1 VQVRRARALLGALLA
16 AAVLMA
22 LASCDGD
29 DPPPPGPSTSAPP
42 PPPAK
47 LTFAVWGAEEEI
59 AAYQRVV
66 DDYDSVAE
74 GTEVTIQPYGSHDEL
89 MAALDE
95 GDVPDVFMVSRSDL
109 AKLEEDELTRPIGTL
124 LDDRGVDFGDGYSR
138 AALEA
143 FAADRDLQCMPYGI
157 SPMVIYYNKE
167 LVDFEAMALRGLD
180 VPSNPNDDNARWTL
194 AEFQVAA
201 DYATRPR
208 RDTSG
213 FYVAPTL
220 RGLAP
225 FVYAAGGRLFDDDEE
240 PTSLAFSSDD
250 TRSALEEVLPLLR
263 DPKLTLSEG
272 QLSQAPALTWFK
284 RGKLGMIAGFRS
296 MVPELRQV
304 QGLEFDVIAMP
315 TVDDAATVGDIT
327 GLCISRATKDVAQS
341 ADLLVN
347 LISSESVSAVVRA
360 GYLSPANTRV
370 ALSDAFLQAGR
381 QPAHAQVF
389 NSSVRAMRLP
399 PLVADFAALEQAVAV
414 PLEQL
419 LEVAVPNLEVLTTQI
434 DEASR
439 TVLSPED
446 ASASPDD

>member
-1 VQVRRARALLGALLA
+1 MQVTRVRALFAALVTGALLT
-16 AAVLMA
+16 A
-22 LASCDGD
+22 LVGCDGTD
-29 DPPPPGPSTSAPP
+29 GPAPGPSTPP
-42 PPPAK
+42 PPVTPAK
-47 LTFAVWGAEEEI
+47 LTFAAWGTEDEI

-66 DDYDSVAE
+66 SDYDSLADDAQVRVEA
-74 GTEVTIQPYGSHDEL
+74 YGSHDEL
-89 MAALDE
+89 MAALDAGE
-95 GDVPDVFMVSRSDL
+95 VPDVFMVSRSDL
-109 AKLEEDELTRPIGTL
+109 AKLEEEKLTRPIGTL

-143 FAADRDLQCMPYGI
+143 FAANRDLQCMPYGI

-167 LVDFEAMALRGLD
+167 LVDFETMAERGLD

-194 AEFQVAA
+194 DEFRAAAE
-201 DYATRPR
+201 YATRPR
-208 RDTSG
+208 RGTSG

-220 RGLAP
+220 RGLSP
-225 FVYAAGGRLFDDDEE
+225 FVYAGGGQLFDDDED
-240 PTSLAFSSDD
+240 PTSLAFSSGD
-250 TRSALEEVLPLLR
+250 TRSALEKVLPLLR
-263 DPKLTLSEG
+263 DPKLTLTAG
-272 QLSQAPALTWFK
+272 QLSQAPALTWFE

-296 MVPELRQV
+296 LVPELRQV